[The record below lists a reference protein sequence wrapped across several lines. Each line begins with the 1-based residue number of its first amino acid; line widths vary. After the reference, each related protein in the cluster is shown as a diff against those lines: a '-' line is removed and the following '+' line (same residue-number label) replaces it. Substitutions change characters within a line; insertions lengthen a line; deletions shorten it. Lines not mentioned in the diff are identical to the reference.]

1 MESTSA
7 RIARAERAAIVAFAS
22 AEGRFKSLPLE
33 SPPSNLGGLIIHG
46 AKVATARQ
54 DLADICQALAAQTK
68 SATAIIDDGLKEAQ
82 MLASVAAHL
91 EKNEPLPAGTPADV
105 VAQCRV
111 LKDGHRLGA
120 VDAVAAAS
128 EIRRTIISAVEELE
142 RVKRKWAAQALSASE
157 VAIAKFRLDGA
168 KAFGTPKEAEAASL
182 RHVRVLAVHRAKFA
196 PSDDRRVL
204 RLREERLS
212 KGRV

>member
-1 MESTSA
+1 MESTSD
-7 RIARAERAAIVAFAS
+7 RIARAERAAVVAFAS
-22 AEGRFKSLPLE
+22 AEGKFKSLPLG
-33 SPPSNLGGLIIHG
+33 SPPSSLGNLIIHG

-54 DLADICQALAAQTK
+54 DLADICQSLASQTK
-68 SATAIIDDGLKEAQ
+68 AATAIIDDGLSEAR
-82 MLASVAAHL
+82 MLASVADHL
-91 EKNEPLPAGTPADV
+91 DKNEPLPAGTPNDI

-128 EIRRTIISAVEELE
+128 EIRRTIASAVEELE
-142 RVKRKWAAQALSASE
+142 RVKRKWAAQTVSAAE
-157 VAIAKFRLDGA
+157 VATSRFKLDGA
-168 KAFGTPKEAEAASL
+168 KAFGTPREVEAASL

-212 KGRV
+212 KGRA